1 MSIQGKVII
10 AAQSQLGVIEKG
22 GSDGHSGNI
31 VTYWDWWAKVTGEHD
46 QGASWCAVF
55 VSWCFAQ
62 AGVSPLIAVKNK
74 FGFIYCP
81 DLDKWRPKQ
90 LVKPSLALP
99 GDVVL
104 FDWTGAGLADHTG
117 IVEKN
122 LGTHLQTIEGN
133 TSGEGIVGSQQ
144 NGGGVYRR
152 NRHIDPTIHS
162 IFRPNYPVK
171 LTSLTSTAG

>member
-1 MSIQGKVII
+1 MSTQGHVII
-10 AAQSQLGVIEKG
+10 AAKSQIGVVERG
-22 GSDGHSGNI
+22 GANGHSGNI
-31 VTYWDWWAKVTGEHD
+31 VTYWDWWAKATGQYD

-62 AGVSPLIAVKNK
+62 AQSSPLIAAHNRY
-74 FGFIYCP
+74 GFIYCP
-81 DLDKWRPKQ
+81 DLVTWRPGQ
-90 LVKPSLALP
+90 LVKPALALP

-122 LGTHLQTIEGN
+122 LKTHLQTIEGN
-133 TSGEGIVGSQQ
+133 TSAEGVVGSQQ
-144 NGGGVYRR
+144 NGGQVARR
-152 NRHIDPTIHS
+152 LRHIDPTIHS
-162 IFRPNYPVK
+162 VFRPNYSHK